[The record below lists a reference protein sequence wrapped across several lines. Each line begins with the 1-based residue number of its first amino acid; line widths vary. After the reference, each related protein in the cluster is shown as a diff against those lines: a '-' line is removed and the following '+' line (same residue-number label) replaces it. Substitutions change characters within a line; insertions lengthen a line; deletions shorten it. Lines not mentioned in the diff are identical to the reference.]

1 MNYLTRQ
8 TEPDRR
14 RSNGAACLL
23 PMICLG
29 LLLAA
34 CLPAAAGVK
43 EVTIEVPVKQKID
56 VSDYESLMVANFIC
70 ERNTQLDLD
79 VEVVRYLRKL
89 LLRTLKLDV
98 AKGEA
103 PTLPTGRGGKSIFE
117 VPDYWTDLGGRF
129 DSDLIL
135 SGNVAFSTEDRSGY
149 EQIDLRN
156 YQGGY
161 RRDMGYSP
169 YNTRTIFIEQ
179 TGFFLNLE
187 VHLLNGRTGEELYT
201 DKFYQEIVYNGS
213 GPDDLS
219 VFFMMM
225 DKLAPQL
232 TGIMAERKTRVT
244 RYLLD

>member
-1 MNYLTRQ
+1 MSHLNRD
-8 TEPDRR
+8 TEPARGR
-14 RSNGAACLL
+14 LTGVACLL
-23 PMICLG
+23 PLICFG
-29 LLLAA
+29 LLLPA
-34 CLPAAAGVK
+34 CLPAWAGTTQ
-43 EVTIEVPVKQKID
+43 VTIEVPVKPKID
-56 VSDYESLMVANFIC
+56 ISDYNSLMVANFIC
-70 ERNTQLDLD
+70 DRNTRMDLD
-79 VEVVRYLRKL
+79 VEVVRYLRKM
-89 LLRTLKLDV
+89 LLRTLKLEV

-103 PTLPTGRGGKSIFE
+103 PTLPTGRGGKPIFE

-135 SGNVAFSTEDRSGY
+135 SGTVAFSTEDRSGY
-149 EQIDLRN
+149 EQIDLR
-156 YQGGY
+156 QGGY

-201 DKFYQEIVYNGS
+201 DKFYQEIIYNGN

-225 DKLAPQL
+225 DKLAPQI
-232 TGIMAERKTRVT
+232 TGILAERKTRVT

>member
-1 MNYLTRQ
+1 MTHLDRQ
-8 TEPDRR
+8 T
-14 RSNGAACLL
+14 RSARLL
-23 PMICLG
+23 WAICIT
-29 LLLAA
+29 LLLAS
-34 CLPAAAGVK
+34 LPAAAGVK
-43 EVTIEVPVKQKID
+43 EVTIEVPVKPKID
-56 VSDYESLMVANFIC
+56 VSDYNSLMVAKFLC
-70 ERNTQLDLD
+70 DGDTRMDLD
-79 VEVVRYLRKL
+79 AEIVRYLKKM
-89 LLRTLKLDV
+89 LLRTLKLEV
-98 AKGEA
+98 VKGEA
-103 PTLPTGRGGKSIFE
+103 PSLPLGRGGQSIFE
-117 VPDYWTDLGGRF
+117 VPGYWTDLGGRF

-135 SGNVAFSTEDRSGY
+135 SGSVAFSNEDRSGY

-169 YNTRTIFIEQ
+169 YNTRTIFIEK

-187 VHLLNGRTGEELYT
+187 VHLLNGRTGEEVFT
-201 DKFYQEIVYNGS
+201 DKFYQEIVYSGD

-225 DKLAPQL
+225 DKMAPQI